1 MHDWT
6 LLSIFFDWGTGNAAL
21 AFRRSG
27 SELVSVQAEGVS
39 NLQVP
44 RMNEWGKSVSV
55 NEVRGPSK
63 DVGGRQT
70 LEIEMQSGDLIKIT
84 ALSFIFPSEY
94 VYLCRQ

>member
-6 LLSIFFDWGTGNAAL
+6 LLSISFDWGTGNAVL
-21 AFRRSG
+21 TFRRSG

-63 DVGGRQT
+63 DVGGLQT
-70 LEIEMQSGDLIKIT
+70 LEIEMQSGDVIKIT
-84 ALSFIFPSEY
+84 ALSFIFPSET
-94 VYLCRQ
+94 VAE